1 MEKQSATGLPNWI
14 LFLIAGAFV
23 WGLLYGIFYH
33 GFLDENPENALLEET
48 GSLTVRAEVQIPERT
63 TEAVSAGESAYK
75 SACIACHGPNREGG
89 VGPSLADATWLHG
102 NKESELIR
110 VITAGVSAADS
121 KTGVVMPP
129 MGGASL
135 SKAQVWQILYFL
147 ADRNGS
153 IKKGE

>member
-1 MEKQSATGLPNWI
+1 MEKNNATGLPNWI
-14 LFLIAGAFV
+14 LFLFLGALL

-33 GFLDENPENALLEET
+33 GFLNENPENALLDET
-48 GSLTVRAEVQIPERT
+48 GTFVVRAEVQIPDRT
-63 TEAVSAGESAYK
+63 ADAVTAGETAYK
-75 SACIACHGPNREGG
+75 TACIACHGPNREGG

-102 NKESELIR
+102 DKESDIFR
-110 VITAGVSAADS
+110 VITTGISAADS
-121 KTGVVMPP
+121 KTGQIMPP

-135 SKAQVWQILYFL
+135 SKAQAWQILYFL